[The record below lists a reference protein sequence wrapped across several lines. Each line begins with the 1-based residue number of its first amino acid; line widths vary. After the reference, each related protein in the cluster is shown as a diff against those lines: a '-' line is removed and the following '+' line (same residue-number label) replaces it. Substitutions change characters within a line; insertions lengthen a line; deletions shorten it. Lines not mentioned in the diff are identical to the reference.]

1 MGTDREV
8 SIEPNSSVEDDIS
21 SQIGDDDRGWRFL
34 PHNNNVSMAYE
45 PNLDFEQ
52 QNQLDTPEDNEDVLH
67 PLREAANR
75 VGREVERFAEALDG
89 YNPLRAS
96 LRYEKYDM
104 TADLIDLY
112 YNIALDTLTRLREQ
126 HEAER
131 RKRDGLQWRK
141 KMRGFKI
148 TQDDEDMEAEE
159 PDGHYFP
166 EQQTTLE
173 DLERWE
179 QEAQTWDLLRR
190 LVQHRFPSPD
200 LENQDPQRR
209 RTLNK
214 YSTNREVWED
224 FLDNDGL
231 AFERTTVLQWL
242 KDTAED
248 TGEDIDVLVHDL
260 QQNAERGDIIAHG
273 WIHTKA
279 AMKNQKRL
287 HTWTQAL
294 DPSSAEVQKVHLN
307 STGTE
312 PLVTQLDPDAVTRQS
327 RSLEAQ
333 DEYFERAIWLGCYEM
348 LRRGK
353 NTSEIKE
360 WCTDRTEVWR
370 AVSMSALPEDKSED
384 GGEEVASPA
393 SDVLWRRMCFAL
405 AHKGG
410 GDEYERAVYGIL
422 SGDISS
428 VEPVCR
434 SWDDFVFA
442 HYNALLRTQFDN
454 HLQKLCSQ
462 GTIVSTVSNFGSFD
476 AVQFHG
482 EPTAAGRGIIETLKS
497 DARIASQTLQPM
509 KMLQGVLIAN
519 DFDNFIYQQG
529 LALSKLANIDGPS
542 NLIPATDEQ
551 PENEEINKYI
561 ALDDHDSLRVLTHV
575 LLIFISLGLPMG
587 GAARKAVI
595 ENVIVSYISFLRLA
609 GKEELIPLYSS
620 QLTGARRYATLSRN
634 LIDVTD
640 NEQRVT
646 QIRLMRELGLDVQE
660 FVKFQSRYLF
670 VDYPDPA
677 NGSPEYPAAGKFKV
691 LEDSI
696 DDSGRKVRK
705 DFFGD
710 DMDRVERI
718 DMLFIRSLEWY
729 LLVDGLWK
737 ETFFVGTLLYLR
749 FFSKCTPILCL
760 YLC

>member
-1 MGTDREV
+1 
-8 SIEPNSSVEDDIS
+8 
-21 SQIGDDDRGWRFL
+21 
-34 PHNNNVSMAYE
+34 MAYNFCLE
-45 PNLDFEQ
+45 LERE
-52 QNQLDTPEDNEDVLH
+52 NQLDSPEDNEDVLH

-89 YNPLRAS
+89 YNPLRATAND
-96 LRYEKYDM
+96 EKYEM
-104 TADLIDLY
+104 TIDLIDLY
-112 YNIALDTLTRLREQ
+112 YNIAFDTFTRLREQ
-126 HEAER
+126 HETER
-131 RKRDGLQWRK
+131 RKKAGLKWRR

-148 TQDDEDMEAEE
+148 TQDDNDMEIKDA
-159 PDGHYFP
+159 DGKYFP
-166 EQQTTLE
+166 PQKTTLE

-190 LVQHRFPSPD
+190 LVQHRFPPPD
-200 LENQDPQRR
+200 SDIRKPQRI
-209 RTLNK
+209 LNK
-214 YSTNREVWED
+214 YSTEREIWED
-224 FLDNDGL
+224 FLETDDL
-231 AFERTTVLQWL
+231 AIERKTVLQWL
-242 KDTAED
+242 KDTAEES
-248 TGEDIDVLVHDL
+248 GEDIDVLVHEL

-273 WIHTKA
+273 WLHTKA
-279 AMKNQKRL
+279 AIKNQKRL
-287 HTWTQAL
+287 HSWAQAL
-294 DPSSAEVQKVHLN
+294 DSSSVEVQRVHLN

-312 PLVTQLDPDAVTRQS
+312 PLITQLDPDAVIRQD
-327 RSLEAQ
+327 RRLEAQ

-353 NTSEIKE
+353 NASEIRE
-360 WCTDRTEVWR
+360 WCIDRTEVWR
-370 AVSMSALPEDKSED
+370 AVSMSALPDEQLD
-384 GGEEVASPA
+384 GDDEIGNPA
-393 SDVLWRRMCFAL
+393 SNALWRRMCFSL
-405 AHKGG
+405 ARRGG

-434 SWDDFVFA
+434 SWDDYVFA

-454 HLQKLCSQ
+454 HLQKRYPQSA
-462 GTIVSTVSNFGSFD
+462 ISSSVSNFGSFD

-482 EPTAAGRGIIETLKS
+482 DPATAGRRLVETLKS
-497 DARIASQTLQPM
+497 DPRTSRETSQPM

-519 DFDNFIYQQG
+519 QFDRFIYQQG
-529 LALSKLANIDGPS
+529 LALSKLANADGPS

-551 PENEEINKYI
+551 PENEDINSYV

-587 GAARKAVI
+587 GAVRQNVI

-609 GKEELIPLYSS
+609 GKEELVPLYCA

-646 QIRLMRELGLDVQE
+646 QIRLMRELGLDAQE

-670 VDYPDPA
+670 VDYPDPTD
-677 NGSPEYPAAGKFKV
+677 GTREYPAAGKFKV
-691 LEDSI
+691 LEDSV
-696 DDSGRKVRK
+696 DNSGRKVRN

-710 DMDRVERI
+710 DIERVERV

-729 LLVDGLWK
+729 LLVDGLWS
-737 ETFFVGTLLYLR
+737 ETFFVGTIIYLR
-749 FFSKCTPILCL
+749 FFSQYILISFL
-760 YLC
+760 RAPS